1 VALRPINAN
10 RLYTDELSMEK
21 GEIIEE
27 NVKGEKNRK
36 VRKIEA
42 VLLLCLTSILQPV
55 RFGRP

>member
-1 VALRPINAN
+1 
-10 RLYTDELSMEK
+10 MEK

-27 NVKGEKNRK
+27 KNRKVKGEKNRK

-55 RFGRP
+55 WLGWP